1 MVWLECSKKLH
12 SSFYYWLCSNEKS
25 FAYLRY
31 RVDRIRDTLTKT
43 HTKPSK
49 YYCCW
54 LLDLL
59 FCYFF
64 SLFFIM
70 LFFPLS
76 FDVASGEALMLIH
89 CLIERNK
96 KLWKIWE
103 ETVTWRRNR
112 QHYRIQRAIVE
123 CLVSIKLNNS
133 YAVCV
138 SVCGDAV
145 MEYLSVCI
153 AHSTH
158 GMDGRTRAWWT
169 FTVFLYNTSNYLIH
183 SHLFWPS
190 GSGCHIRWTKM
201 MFFLCKLGRIQF
213 PERLVCPSPSSNE
226 CITRDHSG
234 PMQFVV
240 I

>member
-1 MVWLECSKKLH
+1 MLIASETHKK
-12 SSFYYWLCSNEKS
+12 N
-25 FAYLRY
+25 AY
-31 RVDRIRDTLTKT
+31 KE
-43 HTKPSK
+43 PSK

-201 MFFLCKLGRIQF
+201 MFFYANWGASSFQNVWCVLHLHRMNALQEIIQVQCN
-213 PERLVCPSPSSNE
+213 LSLYK
-226 CITRDHSG
+226 TKHLMHSG
-234 PMQFVV
+234 AERYRDFKWTIPVT